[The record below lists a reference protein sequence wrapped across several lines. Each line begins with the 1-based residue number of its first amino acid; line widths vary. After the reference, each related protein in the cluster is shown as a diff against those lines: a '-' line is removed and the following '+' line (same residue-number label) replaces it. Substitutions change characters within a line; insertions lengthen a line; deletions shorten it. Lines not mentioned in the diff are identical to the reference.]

1 MTIKYKI
8 ISQAQPGIKGG
19 GTYRYYARACNRS
32 RKDLYDLSEILS
44 KRSTLSPGD
53 IAAVIIGLSELIP
66 ELLMENNTVEL
77 GDLGTFSLHL
87 KSDAAAQPEKADYR
101 LIKGLNIQF
110 RPGTRLKAAIRN
122 PSFRKLQ

>member
-1 MTIKYKI
+1 MSIKYKI

-19 GTYRYYARACNRS
+19 GTYRYYAS

-87 KSDAAAQPEKADYR
+87 KSDAAAQPEEADYR